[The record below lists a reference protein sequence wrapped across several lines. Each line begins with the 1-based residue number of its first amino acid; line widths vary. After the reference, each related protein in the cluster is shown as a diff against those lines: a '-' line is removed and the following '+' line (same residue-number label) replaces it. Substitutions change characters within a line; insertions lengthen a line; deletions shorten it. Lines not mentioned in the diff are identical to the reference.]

1 MTSTCIALLRAV
13 NVAGHGM
20 VAMADLRRFA
30 AELGFVDVRTVLQS
44 GNLVFGTDRKA
55 DAELERLLERE
66 AAERLSL
73 RTDFLVRSADD
84 WTDILEHNPF
94 VDEAKRDPGRLM
106 VMALKEAPNKS
117 AVEILQAAIT
127 GPEQL
132 HAAGRQLYI
141 TYPNGMGRSKLTGK
155 LIETRLGTRGTGR
168 NWNTV
173 LKLAELVR
181 T

>member
-73 RTDFLVRSADD
+73 RTVLGEL
-84 WTDILEHNPF
+84 LEPHAQRRF
-94 VDEAKRDPGRLM
+94 VL
-106 VMALKEAPNKS
+106 
-117 AVEILQAAIT
+117 
-127 GPEQL
+127 
-132 HAAGRQLYI
+132 
-141 TYPNGMGRSKLTGK
+141 
-155 LIETRLGTRGTGR
+155 GR
-168 NWNTV
+168 NEVSAHTV
-173 LKLAELVR
+173 LDHIR
-181 T
+181 